1 MACLSAFLLAAALPA
16 AHTWDN
22 PGRERF
28 VVRLALS
35 SEGADAEAAPQTS
48 HLTAPRAAV
57 TPANQGLEVPSE
69 VGLKI
74 RGFPFSCK
82 LPTRSVA
89 GHESRERAARY
100 VASSRA
106 AAVAGRC
113 FQWTTSDANGVPDE
127 SFEVCVGDQFSG
139 TFGIAL
145 YEKDADRLLDMGG
158 FAQIYSRASTGGQ
171 PAIQVELRCQCS
183 LPDML
188 PEESVCEPGDEVLA
202 RHASGKMLP
211 AVVAGPADDQGK
223 ALRVLWGDA
232 EEQLQGIGAVLRSE
246 METLSGLSCGSVPP
260 PPAEVGRLVS
270 SSTALEETDALRRRL
285 YNLELVSVACCGPQA
300 LRMPTGG
307 GAARA
312 QLAFE
317 RLLSPLLGRCQRL
330 LSGWWTYEVCWP
342 WRVRLLHLSTMGE
355 VDGPGVTL
363 GRFPGAE
370 FALTPAA
377 SRQEGRRREW
387 RAMVEGDACEQTVH
401 KWDVGLQAYQQTM
414 VGVGGSF
421 NPATVSSVEGPLVSD
436 SGNADGCKKYS
447 GHMKLSGGVALVKR
461 GNCWF
466 HTKAMQAQNA
476 GAVAIIVYNEGQH
489 QMVDVMEGVD
499 ELRTPLIPTVL
510 VERSSGTRLQHALGQ
525 SVTLSKMSVDGMDV
539 NMPMTTA
546 VSFRCS
552 SEWRGRQQ
560 TCQAGDQV
568 EVKFIAD
575 LPGPPED
582 RWPKSAVR
590 LLRAVVTD
598 TDYLS
603 GTLEV
608 RWQPKG
614 EGEED
619 DGEEDPSP
627 VVPLSMT
634 YRDGVACDSDP
645 IAFIEL
651 LSEPQACQAEF
662 VLHVAS
668 LCAHPALLPQQPRE
682 TQVISCEGAGEP
694 RD

>member
-1 MACLSAFLLAAALPA
+1 MAQLPALAALVALGSALAPGGA
-16 AHTWDN
+16 GAWGH

-28 VVRLALS
+28 VVRLALGAS
-35 SEGADAEAAPQTS
+35 SRDAEASPSGAEASAVGEPAQS
-48 HLTAPRAAV
+48 LEAAV
-57 TPANQGLEVPSE
+57 GVR
-69 VGLKI
+69 I
-74 RGFPFSCK
+74 RGAPFTCK
-82 LPTRSVA
+82 LPPSSRGRA
-89 GHESRERAARY
+89 GSPESRERAARY
-100 VASSRA
+100 VAASRA

-113 FQWTTSDANGVPDE
+113 FGARIGEEEEEEE
-127 SFEVCVGDQFSG
+127 SLEVCVGDQFSSSS
-139 TFGIAL
+139 FGVATH
-145 YEKDADRLLDMGG
+145 ERDADHLLDSGG
-158 FAQIYSRASTGGQ
+158 FVQSYSSALGLK
-171 PAIQVELRCQCS
+171 PALQVRLRCQC
-183 LPDML
+183 LPPPDTF
-188 PEESVCEPGDEVLA
+188 PEEPVCEPGDEVLA
-202 RHASGKMLP
+202 RHALSGKMLP
-211 AVVAGPADDQGK
+211 AVVAGPADDQGN
-223 ALRVLWGDA
+223 ALRVLWADA
-232 EEQLQGIGAVLRSE
+232 EEQLRGIGAVPRSE
-246 METLSGLSCGSVPP
+246 MQTLAGLPCRAA
-260 PPAEVGRLVS
+260 PAAAELGRLVAAAIQE
-270 SSTALEETDALRRRL
+270 TAESRRL
-285 YNLELVSVACCGPQA
+285 YELDLASVSCCGPQA
-300 LRMPTGG
+300 LRVPAG
-307 GAARA
+307 RA
-312 QLAFE
+312 NTAFE
-317 RLLSPLLGRCQRL
+317 RLLSPLVGRCQRL

-355 VDGPGVTL
+355 VDGPSVTL
-363 GRFPGAE
+363 GHFPGAE

-377 SRQEGRRREW
+377 SRQEGQRREW
-387 RAMVEGDACEQTVH
+387 RATLEGDACEQTVH
-401 KWDVGLQAYQQTM
+401 KWDVSLQASQQEM

-421 NPATVSSVEGPLVSD
+421 NPATVGFVEGPLVAD

-476 GAVAIIVYNEGQH
+476 GAIAIIVYNEGQH

-499 ELRTPLIPTVL
+499 ELKTPLIPTVL

-525 SVTLSKMSVDGMDV
+525 SVTLSKMAADGMNV
-539 NMPMTTA
+539 KMPMTTA

-552 SEWRGRQQ
+552 SEWRARQQ

-568 EVKFIAD
+568 EVKLIAD

-619 DGEEDPSP
+619 DGEEDPNP
-627 VVPLSMT
+627 IVPLSMT

-645 IAFIEL
+645 IGFIEL

-682 TQVISCEGAGEP
+682 TRVISCEGIGEP